1 MAKIRFLDT
10 FAKNIPKMN
19 KAIFLDRDGVINKE
33 LGDYVY
39 RLADLEVIAGVIDS
53 LVELKARGYLLIV
66 ITNQSGIAKKIY
78 GHQEVQAIHSSIAKS
93 LEAKGV
99 EIAAFYYCPH
109 HPEFSNCLCRKPGSV
124 MVEKAMARFN
134 IDPAVSYFV
143 GDRDRDVEA
152 GEAVGVKG
160 VKIEAN
166 MGLQPL
172 LDLL

>member
-1 MAKIRFLDT
+1 
-10 FAKNIPKMN
+10 MN

-39 RLADLEVIAGVIDS
+39 RLEDLELNEDVEDS
-53 LVELKARGYLLIV
+53 LLKLKSHGYLLVV
-66 ITNQSGIAKKIY
+66 ITNQSGIAKGIY
-78 GHQEVQAIHSSIAKS
+78 GHKEVDTIHASIAES
-93 LEAKGV
+93 LSAKGID
-99 EIAAFYYCPH
+99 IAAFYYCPH
-109 HPEFSNCLCRKPGSV
+109 HPDFSNCLCRKPGSV

-134 IDPAVSYFV
+134 IDPTSSYFV

-166 MGLQPL
+166 TGLQPL